1 MSAAKPELDSELK
14 SDELAEAQAP
24 KLVTDVPGPEAL
36 ALIERDRKVTSPSL
50 PRAYPFVP
58 KRGAGSV
65 LEDVDGNR
73 FLDLNA
79 GIAVTSTGHC
89 HPQVVEAV
97 QRQAAE
103 LLHYSASDFFLPI
116 YSEVCEYLDRIA
128 PMSRPIRSFLTN
140 SGTEAVEAAIKLARF
155 ATGRQYVIAFFNSF
169 HGRSYGSVS
178 LTASKALYRANF
190 GPMLPGVFH
199 APFGDGA
206 DWGLDF
212 GERGGEF
219 PTIDYIEQVLF
230 KRLVSPHEVAAV
242 VVEPILGEGGYIV
255 PPDGWLQ
262 ALRDLCERHGI
273 LLVADEVQ
281 CGMGRTGRMWAVEHF
296 DVEPDILLS
305 GKGIASGMP
314 LGAMI
319 AREDLM
325 TWKIGAHGSTYGG
338 NPVSCAAALATIRLI
353 EGGML
358 QNAETVGN
366 RMMRGLRDVQGRH
379 DMIREVRGLGLMIG
393 IAFPDHGTAD
403 RVEKAAFRR
412 GLLVLGCGDDAIR
425 MSPPL
430 VFREDQADTA
440 VSIFEEACAEVEAG

>member
-1 MSAAKPELDSELK
+1 MTSE
-14 SDELAEAQAP
+14 ELAEAQAP
-24 KLVTDVPGPEAL
+24 KLVTDIPGPEAL

-50 PRAYPFVP
+50 PRAYPFVSN
-58 KRGAGSV
+58 RGAGSV
-65 LEDVDGNR
+65 IEDVDGNR

-89 HPQVVEAV
+89 HPQVVEAI

-103 LLHYSASDFFLPI
+103 LIHYSASDFFLPI
-116 YSEVCEYLDRIA
+116 YTEVCEHLDRIA
-128 PMSRPIRSFLTN
+128 PMSRPVRSFLTN
-140 SGTEAVEAAIKLARF
+140 SGTEAVEASIKLARH
-155 ATGRQYVIAFFNSF
+155 ATGRQYIVGFFNSF

-178 LTASKALYRANF
+178 VTASKALYRANF
-190 GPMLPGVFH
+190 GPMLPGVLH
-199 APFGDGA
+199 APYGDGR
-206 DWGLDF
+206 DFGHLDF
-212 GERGGEF
+212 GEDGGPF
-219 PTIDYIEQVLF
+219 PTIDYFEEVLF
-230 KRLVSPHEVAAV
+230 KRLVEPTEVAAV
-242 VVEPILGEGGYIV
+242 IVEPVLGEGGYIV

-262 ALRDLCERHGI
+262 ALRELCTRHGI

-325 TWKIGAHGSTYGG
+325 TWRFGAHGSTYGG

-353 EGGML
+353 EEGL
-358 QNAETVGN
+358 VENARTVGARLMN
-366 RMMRGLRDVQGRH
+366 GLRDVQQRQ
-379 DMIREVRGLGLMIG
+379 DVITEVRGLGLMIG
-393 IAFPDHGTAD
+393 IGLKDHETAD
-403 RVEKAAFRR
+403 LVEKAAFRR
-412 GLLVLGCGDDAIR
+412 GALVLGCGDDAIR

-440 VSIFEEACAEVEAG
+440 VSIFEEACAEVAAG

>member
-1 MSAAKPELDSELK
+1 VSAARPEVDSEPTT
-14 SDELAEAQAP
+14 ELAEAQAP
-24 KLVTDVPGPEAL
+24 KLVTDVPGPEAM
-36 ALIERDRKVTSPSL
+36 ALIERDRAVTSPSL
-50 PRAYPFVP
+50 PRAYPFVSR
-58 KRGAGSV
+58 RGAGSV

-73 FLDLNA
+73 FLDMNA

-89 HPQVVEAV
+89 HPQVVEAI
-97 QRQAAE
+97 QRQSAE
-103 LLHYSASDFFLPI
+103 LIHYSASDFFLPL
-116 YSEVCEYLDRIA
+116 YTEVCEHLDRIA
-128 PMSRPIRSFLTN
+128 PMSRPVKSFLTN
-140 SGTEAVEAAIKLARF
+140 SGTEAVEAAIKLARY
-155 ATGRQYVIAFFNSF
+155 ATGRQYVVGFFNSF

-190 GPMLPGVFH
+190 GPLLPGVLH
-199 APFGDGA
+199 APYGDGR

-212 GERGGEF
+212 GDGGPF
-219 PTIDYIEQVLF
+219 PTIDYFEKVLF
-230 KRLVSPHEVAAV
+230 KRLVEPTEVAAV
-242 VVEPILGEGGYIV
+242 VVEPVLGEGGYIV

-262 ALRDLCERHGI
+262 ALRELCTRHGI

-281 CGMGRTGRMWAVEHF
+281 CGMGRTGKMWAVQHF

-319 AREDLM
+319 ARDDLM
-325 TWKIGAHGSTYGG
+325 TWKLGAHGSTYGG

-353 EGGML
+353 EEGL
-358 QNAETVGN
+358 IDNAASVGE
-366 RMMRGLRDVQGRH
+366 RLMRGLRGVQQRH
-379 DMIREVRGLGLMIG
+379 DIIREVRGLGLMIG
-393 IAFPDHGTAD
+393 IGFPDHETAD
-403 RVEKAAFRR
+403 LVEKAAFRR

-440 VSIFEEACAEVEAG
+440 VAVFEEACAEVAAG

>member
-1 MSAAKPELDSELK
+1 MSTATPAFESELE
-14 SDELAEAQAP
+14 SEELAETQAP

-58 KRGAGSV
+58 RRGAGSV

-116 YSEVCEYLDRIA
+116 YSEVCEHLDRIA
-128 PMSRPIRSFLTN
+128 PMSRPVRSFLTN
-140 SGTEAVEAAIKLARF
+140 SGTEAVEAAIKLARY

-190 GPMLPGVFH
+190 GPMLPGVLH

-206 DWGLDF
+206 EWGLDF
-212 GERGGEF
+212 GESGGAF

-230 KRLVSPHEVAAV
+230 RRLVSPTEVAAV

-281 CGMGRTGRMWAVEHF
+281 CGMGRTGKMWAVEHF

-325 TWKIGAHGSTYGG
+325 TWKLGAHGSTYGG

-353 EGGML
+353 EEGL
-358 QNAETVGN
+358 VANAESIGN
-366 RMMRGLRDVQGRH
+366 RMMRGLGDVQGRH

-412 GLLVLGCGDDAIR
+412 GLLVLGCGDDAIGI
-425 MSPPL
+425 SPRI
-430 VFREDQADTA
+430 VFREDQAETA